1 MRCSTHAYTSA
12 RDQAITGSL
21 PRFPSKHT
29 NITPPPLFI
38 KLKLDDLKQASLDQ
52 ATRSEELQGRV
63 REQNG
68 RLAAQEVKH
77 QKLADELDKTD
88 AAFETKMDAR

>member
-1 MRCSTHAYTSA
+1 M
-12 RDQAITGSL
+12 
-21 PRFPSKHT
+21 
-29 NITPPPLFI
+29 
-38 KLKLDDLKQASLDQ
+38 DQ